1 MNLVDGPRVWRRDIA
16 MAMGLDENERHF
28 HAANH
33 NQDEEQIRRMHDKI
47 LALCN

>member
-33 NQDEEQIRRMHDKI
+33 KMKNKLEECTIKY
-47 LALCN
+47 